1 MKLKLF
7 KSATVMQINV
17 VSSIQGSEVKV
28 ILFSY
33 VVDRKIFIIR
43 TLQLMYPCLIPKLLF
58 FD

>member
-1 MKLKLF
+1 
-7 KSATVMQINV
+7 MQSNV

-28 ILFSY
+28 ILFWY

-43 TLQLMYPCLIPKLLF
+43 TLQLMYPFLIPKLLF

>member
-1 MKLKLF
+1 
-7 KSATVMQINV
+7 MQSNV

-28 ILFSY
+28 ILFWY